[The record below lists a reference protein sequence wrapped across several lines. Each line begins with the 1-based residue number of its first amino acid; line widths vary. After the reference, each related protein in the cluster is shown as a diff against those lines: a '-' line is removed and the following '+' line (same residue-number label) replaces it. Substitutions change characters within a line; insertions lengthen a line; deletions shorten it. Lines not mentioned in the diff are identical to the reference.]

1 MLAGGTTDVSDI
13 IAHFIGHLRLTDGA
27 PRVRDGYEDP
37 AQPAKLHPWLPRP
50 PVDPD
55 PDRPLDE
62 FPSRPFRVDLS
73 PGPEVFPRLP
83 GLPGH
88 RPPPAS
94 PDDPLSPGPLPGG
107 RLLPPGGGGGG
118 GSSRAHGEAGIDID
132 PDQQLLQVR
141 QINRLV
147 DDDVLLMRTD
157 VDLAQFHEVD
167 IDGTIAA
174 LSRIAQSRLPAD
186 LTLRDPTTAEAVELV
201 LRRDGAQAPEGAE
214 DGGRDV
220 AHADPMGTYVDGVL
234 QPPGT
239 ALRFEVPKVPSVALE
254 ARDGL
259 TDPGLDARTGGNLSL
274 NTATIL
280 DDHGHATALA
290 VKGNAYTTDAILQ
303 VNVLMSRAEVSVAG
317 EMLMRSIVT
326 NGNEAHNT
334 ARIADHDTSGLVK
347 HLTFGSLAQVDL
359 IDGDFYG
366 VNVLRQVNVLSDNDV
381 TVQGNIG
388 AYYAVRAGENLE
400 SNSFRLSE
408 IGARYD
414 LIVVDGNYHST
425 NLIHQTNVLLNDD
438 AVLAYTARQDNGS
451 QSISTGDNILVNKA
465 AIDRYGSDGFHPLS
479 ATLGDALDEIQDGI
493 LPPEMAATFPSH
505 GQTLNIL
512 HVTGDFYDIN
522 VIQQTNL
529 VSDVDG
535 IVQHAASAGSA
546 PTGAAEPTASTQ
558 TVESGGNHLVNLAGI
573 ANVGTASD
581 LQFVGGH
588 HYDTAILLQ
597 ANFVTQSTQITVGD
611 THNLVPEIV
620 AFTGLA
626 ESVPIES
633 PGPSTVTAD
642 SHMQQDLFHG
652 MLS

>member
-13 IAHFIGHLRLTDGA
+13 IAHFIGHLRLNDGV

-37 AQPAKLHPWLPRP
+37 AHPAKLHPWLPRP
-50 PVDPD
+50 PAEPD

-62 FPSRPFRVDLS
+62 LPSRPFRADLA
-73 PGPEVFPRLP
+73 PGGEAFSRMPNF
-83 GLPGH
+83 PGH
-88 RPPPAS
+88 RPPLPTQ
-94 PDDPLSPGPLPGG
+94 DDPLSPGPLSGG
-107 RLLPPGGGGGG
+107 RLPPAGGGGGG
-118 GSSRAHGEAGIDID
+118 GGRPHGETLLDTD

-141 QINRLV
+141 QVNRMV

-157 VDLAQFHEVD
+157 VDLASFHDVD
-167 IDGTIAA
+167 IDATIAA

-186 LTLRDPTTAEAVELV
+186 LTLHNPTTAEAVELV
-201 LRRDGAQAPEGAE
+201 MRRDGARSPDQAEE
-214 DGGRDV
+214 GGRD
-220 AHADPMGTYVDGVL
+220 AAPDHPMGTYLDGVL
-234 QPPGT
+234 QPPE
-239 ALRFEVPKVPSVALE
+239 APLRFTLPKAPSVVPE
-254 ARDGL
+254 AHDGL
-259 TDPGLDARTGGNLSL
+259 TDPGLEARTGGNVTV

-317 EMLMRSIVT
+317 ESLMRSIVT
-326 NGNEAHNT
+326 DGNEAHNT

-347 HLTFGSLAQVDL
+347 HLTFGSLAQIDR

-366 VNVLRQVNVLSDNDV
+366 VNVLRQVNLLSDNDI
-381 TVQGNIG
+381 TVQGNFG
-388 AYYAVRAGENLE
+388 AYYAVHAGENLE

-438 AVLAYTARQDNGS
+438 VIWAYTARGDNVS
-451 QSISTGDNILVNKA
+451 QSISTGDNVLENKA
-465 AIDRYGSDGFHPLS
+465 AIDRYGSEGFRPLN
-479 ATLGDALDEIQDGI
+479 ATLGNALDGLQDGV
-493 LPPEMAATFPSH
+493 LPPELAATFPSH
-505 GQTLNIL
+505 GKALNIL

-535 IVQHAASAGSA
+535 IVQHAASAGPSVT
-546 PTGAAEPTASTQ
+546 PSGEPTASTQ
-558 TVESGGNHLVNLAGI
+558 TAESGGNHLVNLAGI
-573 ANVGTASD
+573 ANVGTTSD

-597 ANFVTQSTQITVGD
+597 ANFVTQSTQVTVGD

-626 ESVPIES
+626 ESVPIEL

>member
-1 MLAGGTTDVSDI
+1 M
-13 IAHFIGHLRLTDGA
+13 
-27 PRVRDGYEDP
+27 
-37 AQPAKLHPWLPRP
+37 
-50 PVDPD
+50 
-55 PDRPLDE
+55 
-62 FPSRPFRVDLS
+62 
-73 PGPEVFPRLP
+73 
-83 GLPGH
+83 
-88 RPPPAS
+88 
-94 PDDPLSPGPLPGG
+94 
-107 RLLPPGGGGGG
+107 
-118 GSSRAHGEAGIDID
+118 
-132 PDQQLLQVR
+132 
-141 QINRLV
+141 

-186 LTLRDPTTAEAVELV
+186 LTLHDPTTAEAVELV

-239 ALRFEVPKVPSVALE
+239 ALRFEVPKVPSVAPE

-546 PTGAAEPTASTQ
+546 PTGRPSRPPRPRRSNRAATTSSISPASPMWARPPTSSSSGVIITIPPSSFRRTSSRNRRRLRLATRTISCRRSWRSRGWPRAFRSSLPARARSRPTATCSRISST
-558 TVESGGNHLVNLAGI
+558 GCCRRR
-573 ANVGTASD
+573 
-581 LQFVGGH
+581 
-588 HYDTAILLQ
+588 
-597 ANFVTQSTQITVGD
+597 
-611 THNLVPEIV
+611 P
-620 AFTGLA
+620 
-626 ESVPIES
+626 SVSEQPR
-633 PGPSTVTAD
+633 
-642 SHMQQDLFHG
+642 
-652 MLS
+652 